1 MVLAEDVKKKYEA
14 LQNKKLTTQ
23 DLIKSLEK
31 DAKAV
36 ESEIMSLVT
45 EAVDSTRRLQQIA
58 LRPTTVY
65 NTDYIDILIKA
76 EEENNTPDCEQRIR
90 FLQQLRE
97 QAKILSKIESG
108 VRLADLKL
116 WWTRKLGGDLVT
128 AISFPLRSIS
138 YFKWLGPWK
147 TNKVQADIY

>member
-1 MVLAEDVKKKYEA
+1 MVFAEDVKKKYEA
-14 LQNKKLTTQ
+14 LQNKNLTAQ
-23 DLIKSLEK
+23 EFIKSLEK
-31 DAKAV
+31 DAEAV

-76 EEENNTPDCEQRIR
+76 ENNTPDCEQRIR

>member
-23 DLIKSLEK
+23 ELIKSLEK

-58 LRPTTVY
+58 LRPAPVY
-65 NTDYIDILIKA
+65 NTDYIDILIKN
-76 EEENNTPDCEQRIR
+76 EEADNKSGNERRIR

-116 WWTRKLGGDLVT
+116 WWTHANSVVNL
-128 AISFPLRSIS
+128 
-138 YFKWLGPWK
+138 
-147 TNKVQADIY
+147 